1 MEKLIEKT
9 CISILEN
16 ELVPA
21 LGCTEPIA
29 LAYAAAKVR
38 DVLGNFPERMELSC
52 SGNIVKNVKGVTIPN
67 SNGLIGIDNAV
78 ILGAVGGDANEELKV
93 LEGVTEEDI
102 SKTKELKNS
111 GFLKCTLKE
120 GVANLYID
128 VKAYNGE
135 HSAEVTIVNRHTLIT
150 NIVKDGEVIFHK
162 DPVEKQ
168 PELNVDNLSIETILD
183 FAENVDIDKI
193 KPVLSAQV
201 KANLRISDEGLKT
214 CYGAQIGKTLLDV
227 YGNDVKIRAVAR
239 AAAGSDARMNGCSMP
254 VVINSGSGNQG
265 LTVSMP
271 VYEFAKEWQVSE
283 EIFYR
288 ALAISNLLSVYQK
301 HYIGSLS
308 AFCGAVTAACGS
320 GAAITYMAG
329 GDYDAICRT
338 ITNTLANV
346 GGIICDGAKSSC
358 AAKISSAVEA
368 AILGHEL
375 SMRGIAFKPGEGI
388 VSEDT
393 ENTVK
398 NIGYV
403 GRVGMKNTDIEVL
416 NLMLAITE

>member
-1 MEKLIEKT
+1 MDKIIEQT
-9 CISILEN
+9 CIAILEN

-29 LAYAAAKVR
+29 LAYASAKVR
-38 DVLGNFPERMELSC
+38 DVLGCFPERMELNC
-52 SGNIVKNVKGVTIPN
+52 SGNIVKNVKSVTIPN

-78 ILGAVGGDANEELKV
+78 ILGTVGGNADEELKV
-93 LEGVTEEDI
+93 LESVTQADI
-102 SKTKELKNS
+102 EKTIELSKTD
-111 GFLKCTLKE
+111 FLQCKLKE

-128 VKAYNGE
+128 VKAYAGE
-135 HSAEVTIVNRHTLIT
+135 YSAEVTIVNRHTLIT
-150 NIVKDGEVIFHK
+150 NIVKDGKILFHK
-162 DPVEKQ
+162 DPVEKKA
-168 PELNVDNLSIETILD
+168 ELDVDNLSIKSILD
-183 FAENVDIDKI
+183 FAETVDIEKI
-193 KPVLSAQV
+193 KPVLTAQV
-201 KANLRISDEGLKT
+201 KANLKISNEGLT
-214 CYGAQIGKTLLDV
+214 ASYGAQIGRTMLEV
-227 YGNDVKIRAVAR
+227 YGDDVKFRARAR
-239 AAAGSDARMNGCSMP
+239 AAAGSDARMNGCSLP

-271 VYEFAKEWQVSE
+271 VYEFAKEWKVSE
-283 EIFYR
+283 DKFYR

-329 GDYDAICRT
+329 GDYDAVCRT
-338 ITNTLANV
+338 IVNTLANV

-358 AAKISSAVEA
+358 AAKIASAVDA
-368 AILGHEL
+368 AILGYEL

-388 VSEDT
+388 VSSDAED
-393 ENTVK
+393 TVK
-398 NIGYV
+398 NVGYV

-416 NLMLAITE
+416 NLMLAN